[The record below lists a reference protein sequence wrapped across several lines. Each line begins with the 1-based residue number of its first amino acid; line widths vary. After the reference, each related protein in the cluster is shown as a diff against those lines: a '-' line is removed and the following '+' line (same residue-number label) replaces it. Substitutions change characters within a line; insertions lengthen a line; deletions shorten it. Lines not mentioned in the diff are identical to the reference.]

1 MRFAALLALALAFV
15 AAPIYAADADAKA
28 TNTTCPLK
36 NKPVNA
42 DIPPVSVTVGKGAE
56 KKTVLI
62 AVCCKNCA
70 AKVKAD
76 PEAAYAALQKQ
87 AK

>member
-1 MRFAALLALALAFV
+1 MPSPSSPRS
-15 AAPIYAADADAKA
+15 IYAADADAKA
-28 TNTTCPLK
+28 TNTICPMK

-56 KKTVLI
+56 EEDRAGI

-76 PEAAYAALQKQ
+76 PEAACAALQKGRH
-87 AK
+87 K